1 MKQKLD
7 NFFKKPFWPSFLA
20 TLIFGVLL
28 VGLLFLNKPSSS
40 DEVFN
45 QAIENQLSAQ
55 NIYRSRTIEEG
66 KSSQKQV
73 TVVNFSN
80 KDNPISHDLVE
91 INNQS
96 QGQDV
101 QVVTEGI
108 GTPKADY
115 IRYIKLDGTGSTTA
129 SNIIGKWAKNE
140 ATPTQPAQ
148 FLDNA
153 IFGSPLMTGPL
164 SNTTRSFIMNE
175 VTKNKAIKIKSVDT
189 NSQVDGKKV
198 YKYTVDLNLKSYI
211 PLYKK
216 YLNELGLGKTAEK
229 LTAPQSDSNLQM
241 VIYIDPVTKRIIK
254 AESPQDAEGGGEY
267 YTNEKFIIPP
277 AIPSKIGVSVE
288 ELQNA
293 LSSGQ

>member
-28 VGLLFLNKPSSS
+28 VGLMFLNKPSSS

-80 KDNPISHDLVE
+80 KENPISHDLVE

-101 QVVTEGI
+101 QVITEGI

-115 IRYIKLDGTGSTTA
+115 IRYIKLDGTGSKSA
-129 SNIIGKWAKNE
+129 SSIIGKWAKNE
-140 ATPTQPAQ
+140 STSTQPAQ

-164 SNTTRSFIMNE
+164 SNSTRSFIMNE
-175 VTKNKAIKIKSVDT
+175 VTNNEAIKIKSVDT
-189 NSQVDGKKV
+189 NAQVDGKKV

-216 YLNELGLGKTAEK
+216 YLSELGLGKTAEK
-229 LTAPQSDSNLQM
+229 LTAPQTDSNLQM
-241 VIYIDPVTKRIIK
+241 VIYIDPVTKKIIK

-277 AIPSKIGVSVE
+277 AVPSKIGVSVE
-288 ELQNA
+288 DLQNA